1 MEALSLTWSD
11 EACDQLMQIMDQ
23 NPDIRYIDIYNS
35 NDELVYRFNLESELQ
50 SYDTNKNNAPKSK
63 GNAVAHPSHYNQG
76 KYEVKDVIRDWNLNF
91 NLGNAVK
98 YIARAPYKHPDRI
111 IEDYEKA
118 KQYIDFE
125 IEYLTQNQ
133 Q

>member
-1 MEALSLTWSD
+1 MEALTFSWSN
-11 EACDQLMQIMDQ
+11 ENCDQLVQIMEA
-23 NPDIRYIDIYNS
+23 NPDIRRIRIVNEGGDLVTEFHLQVQEPCCDAEENVPDRLEGNS
-35 NDELVYRFNLESELQ
+35 
-50 SYDTNKNNAPKSK
+50 
-63 GNAVAHPSHYNQG
+63 VAHPAHYNQG

-98 YIARAPYKHPDRI
+98 YIARAPYKHPDKI

-125 IEYLTQNQ
+125 IEYLKEN
-133 Q
+133 

>member
-1 MEALSLTWSD
+1 MLDTLSLSWSD
-11 EACDQLMQIMDQ
+11 EACLELERIMDQ
-23 NPDIRYIDIYNS
+23 NPHIRTIEIWNE
-35 NDELVYRFNLESELQ
+35 NNELVHQFRLEEKSEGAIPDQ
-50 SYDTNKNNAPKSK
+50 TPKSE

-125 IEYLTQNQ
+125 IEYLKGN
-133 Q
+133 

>member
-1 MEALSLTWSD
+1 MEALTFSWSN
-11 EACDQLMQIMDQ
+11 ENCDQLVRIMEE
-23 NPDIRYIDIYNS
+23 NPDIRRIRIVNERGD
-35 NDELVYRFNLESELQ
+35 LVTEFHLQ
-50 SYDTNKNNAPKSK
+50 VQEPPCDTEENVPNRPE

-125 IEYLTQNQ
+125 IEYLKEN
-133 Q
+133 

>member
-1 MEALSLTWSD
+1 MLDTLSLSWSD
-11 EACDQLMQIMDQ
+11 EACLELERIMDQ
-23 NPDIRYIDIYNS
+23 NPFIRTIEIWNES
-35 NDELVYRFNLESELQ
+35 GKLVHQFRLEEKPK
-50 SYDTNKNNAPKSK
+50 DTDANQTPKPE

-125 IEYLTQNQ
+125 IEYLKGN
-133 Q
+133 

>member
-1 MEALSLTWSD
+1 MLDTLSLSWSN
-11 EACDQLMQIMDQ
+11 EACSELERFMDQ
-23 NPDIRYIDIYNS
+23 NSHIRTIEILNE
-35 NDELVYRFNLESELQ
+35 NGELVHQFHLEEKPK
-50 SYDTNKNNAPKSK
+50 DTSVNQTQKPE
-63 GNAVAHPSHYNQG
+63 GNAVAHHSHYNQG

-98 YIARAPYKHPDRI
+98 YIARAPYKHPDKI

-125 IEYLTQNQ
+125 IEYLTQNR
-133 Q
+133 

>member
-1 MEALSLTWSD
+1 MEALTFCWSN
-11 EACDQLMQIMDQ
+11 ENCEQLLRILEE
-23 NPDIRYIDIYNS
+23 NSDIRYIRIVNENED
-35 NDELVYRFNLESELQ
+35 LVTEFRLEESELHHNI
-50 SYDTNKNNAPKSK
+50 DEKTLVKIE
-63 GNAVAHPSHYNQG
+63 GNAVAHPAHYNQG

-98 YIARAPYKHPDRI
+98 YIARAPYKHPDKI

-125 IEYLTQNQ
+125 IEYLTQNR
-133 Q
+133 

>member
-1 MEALSLTWSD
+1 MEALTFSWSN
-11 EACDQLMQIMDQ
+11 ENCEQLVQIMEE
-23 NPDIRYIDIYNS
+23 NPDIRRIRITNEQGDLVTEFHLLVPEPCDTEENVPDRPEGNS
-35 NDELVYRFNLESELQ
+35 
-50 SYDTNKNNAPKSK
+50 
-63 GNAVAHPSHYNQG
+63 VAHPSHYNQG

-98 YIARAPYKHPDRI
+98 YIARAPYKHPEKI

-125 IEYLTQNQ
+125 IEYLTQNH
-133 Q
+133 

>member
-1 MEALSLTWSD
+1 MLDTLSLSWSD
-11 EACDQLMQIMDQ
+11 EACLELERIMDQ
-23 NPDIRYIDIYNS
+23 NPYIRTIEIYNE
-35 NDELVYRFNLESELQ
+35 NGELVHQFHLGKKPK
-50 SYDTNKNNAPKSK
+50 DTDANQVPKSE

-118 KQYIDFE
+118 KQYIQFE
-125 IEYLTQNQ
+125 IDYLTQ
-133 Q
+133 

>member
-1 MEALSLTWSD
+1 METLSLTWSD
-11 EACDQLMQIMDQ
+11 DTCDQLMQIMDQ
-23 NPDIRYIDIYNS
+23 NPYIRHIDIYNS
-35 NDELVYRFNLESELQ
+35 NNELVYRFNLKSEPQ
-50 SYDTNKNNAPKSK
+50 SCDTNKNDVPKSE

-125 IEYLTQNQ
+125 IEYLKGN
-133 Q
+133 

>member
-1 MEALSLTWSD
+1 MLDTLSLSWSN
-11 EACDQLMQIMDQ
+11 EACSELERFMGQ
-23 NPDIRYIDIYNS
+23 NSHIRTIEILNE
-35 NDELVYRFNLESELQ
+35 NGELVHQFRLEEKPEDTDVNQESKSE
-50 SYDTNKNNAPKSK
+50 

-98 YIARAPYKHPDRI
+98 YIARAPYKHPDKI

-125 IEYLTQNQ
+125 IEYLTQNR
-133 Q
+133 

>member
-1 MEALSLTWSD
+1 MEALTFSWSN
-11 EACDQLMQIMDQ
+11 ENCSQLVQIMEK
-23 NPDIRYIDIYNS
+23 NPDIRRIRIVNEEGDLVTEFHLQVQEPCGGTEESAS
-35 NDELVYRFNLESELQ
+35 NRPE
-50 SYDTNKNNAPKSK
+50 

-98 YIARAPYKHPDRI
+98 YIARAPYKHPDKI

-125 IEYLTQNQ
+125 IEYLTQNH
-133 Q
+133 

>member
-1 MEALSLTWSD
+1 MLDTLSLSWSN
-11 EACDQLMQIMDQ
+11 EACSELERFMDQ
-23 NPDIRYIDIYNS
+23 NSHIRTIEILNE
-35 NDELVYRFNLESELQ
+35 NGELVHQFRLEEKLE
-50 SYDTNKNNAPKSK
+50 DTSANQTHKPE

-98 YIARAPYKHPDRI
+98 YIARAPYKHPDKI

-125 IEYLTQNQ
+125 IEYLTQNH
-133 Q
+133 

>member
-1 MEALSLTWSD
+1 MEALTFSWSN
-11 EACDQLMQIMDQ
+11 ENCEQLVQIMEE
-23 NPDIRYIDIYNS
+23 NPDIRRIRITNEQGD
-35 NDELVYRFNLESELQ
+35 LVTEFRLKVSEPCCDVEE
-50 SYDTNKNNAPKSK
+50 DTSGKPE

-125 IEYLTQNQ
+125 IEYLTQNH
-133 Q
+133 